1 MGYPMNRSFAY
12 QETSITTASP
22 EKLIIMLY
30 EGAIRFLRQSAND
43 IKTKNLVRKSQSID
57 RAVAVIQHLQSTLD
71 MDGGKDIARE
81 LDRLYGYIL
90 SRVLQGSAK
99 LDAATIE
106 EATKLLSVL
115 LSGWEQIA
123 RNREET
129 RQVPSALLAEYA
141 GTQRIELHA

>member
-1 MGYPMNRSFAY
+1 MRLPAHSRNWAAGRCSKTESNTNMGYPMNRSFAY

-57 RAVAVIQHLQSTLD
+57 RAMGIIQHPQSILD

-81 LDRLYGYIL
+81 LDRL
-90 SRVLQGSAK
+90 
-99 LDAATIE
+99 
-106 EATKLLSVL
+106 
-115 LSGWEQIA
+115 
-123 RNREET
+123 
-129 RQVPSALLAEYA
+129 
-141 GTQRIELHA
+141 